1 MSHRLVL
8 TTDATVEGVDPREV
22 VETALST
29 VDVPA
34 VSPAAGEASAPSADD
49 ATAAPPEGDPPA
61 EGGAPEHD
69 DGTPDGV

>member
-34 VSPAAGEASAPSADD
+34 VSPAAGEASASSADD
-49 ATAAPPEGDPPA
+49 APTEPSEGDTPA
-61 EGGAPEHD
+61 EGGTPERE
-69 DGTPDGV
+69 DGTADGV